1 MSSIIAPHVY
11 ADYICSRS
19 LHIVAYSHTLPTITS
34 GTRLCQVSADIVPEF
49 HLYQAFMQIRYP
61 DTAPTEVRKYDYDER
76 CIAWIEG

>member
-1 MSSIIAPHVY
+1 
-11 ADYICSRS
+11 
-19 LHIVAYSHTLPTITS
+19 
-34 GTRLCQVSADIVPEF
+34 VPEF